1 MSEENFKI
9 EKAHCN
15 GCLHETK
22 HFVIAERSNG
32 GSELADES
40 DPYCDYE
47 ISWNT
52 TYKMLEC
59 CGCENI
65 SLQRRFYF
73 SEFDDV
79 KEEYYPPQISRQLPK
94 WHDEIPSD
102 WSEMLKEVYTALH
115 ADSRRLALMGA
126 RTLID
131 MFMNDQLGD
140 IGNFAQKMSKLESN
154 GLISKPNKV
163 ILNAVLEIGHAAAH
177 RGHKARSHEVSQVMD
192 IVENLLHGYVLK
204 DAAQDLEN
212 KIPKRRI
219 GKI

>member
-1 MSEENFKI
+1 MSEESFKI

-15 GCLHETK
+15 ECLHETK

-32 GSELADES
+32 GSELADKNN
-40 DPYCDYE
+40 PYCDYE
-47 ISWNT
+47 ISWKT

-73 SEFDDV
+73 SEFDDI

-131 MFMNDQLGD
+131 MFMNDQLED
-140 IGNFAQKMSKLESN
+140 IGGFSQKMNKLESE
-154 GLISKPNKV
+154 GLISKPNKT
-163 ILNAVLEIGHAAAH
+163 ILNTALEIGHAAAH
-177 RGHKARSHEVSQVMD
+177 RGHKARPHEVDQVID
-192 IVENLLHGYVLK
+192 IVENLLQGYVLRNT
-204 DAAQDLEN
+204 AQNLEN
-212 KIPKRRI
+212 KIPKRKPR
-219 GKI
+219 KT